1 MLIQGSVSL
10 SEEISQKMDCI
21 ECEARDP
28 EGVECGESK
37 LPKME
42 WSALS
47 PHVL

>member
-1 MLIQGSVSL
+1 MQIQGSVSL

-21 ECEARDP
+21 ECEVRDP
-28 EGVECGESK
+28 KGVECGESK